1 MKKLIEMKTIEK
13 DGHHMFTYENGI
25 KTPIPDDG
33 VVFCYLAPET
43 EKGRMLKATDFPDRA
58 GAIDGRFVVT
68 DEVENG
74 NGKPKINGVKYD
86 VWGIGEDESG
96 TYVIESARG
105 NRFYIRGGEK
115 KFVSHPNKGRKKE
128 AMETIYEVYEMLV

>member
-33 VVFCYLAPET
+33 VAFCYLAEET

-68 DEVENG
+68 DEVEEEQ
-74 NGKPKINGVKYD
+74 GKPRIKGKNYD

-105 NRFYIRGGEK
+105 NKFYIRGGEK
-115 KFVSHPNKGRKKE
+115 KFVSHPNKGRKKK
-128 AMETIYEVYEMLV
+128 AMEIIHEIYAMLR

>member
-13 DGHHMFTYENGI
+13 DGHHIFTYENGI
-25 KTPIPDDG
+25 KKPIPDDG
-33 VVFCYLAPET
+33 VAFCYLAEET
-43 EKGRMLKATDFPDRA
+43 ENGRMLKATDFPDRA

-68 DEVENG
+68 DEVEN
-74 NGKPKINGVKYD
+74 
-86 VWGIGEDESG
+86 G

-115 KFVSHPNKGRKKE
+115 KFVSHPNKGRKKK
-128 AMETIYEVYEMLV
+128 AMEIIREIYAMLR